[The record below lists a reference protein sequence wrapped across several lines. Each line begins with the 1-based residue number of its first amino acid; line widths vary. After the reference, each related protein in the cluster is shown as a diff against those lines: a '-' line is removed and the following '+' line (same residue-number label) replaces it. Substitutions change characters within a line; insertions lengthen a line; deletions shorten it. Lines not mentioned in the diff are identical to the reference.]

1 MPSWSTCLGLS
12 GSRNGQSCEQNAD
25 YSQEETETP
34 LHGSLLTCPLQE
46 DLLGRLNRIQDKGQN
61 PGWTKPDLQRW
72 TKPDLQHKIP
82 LSLVIFE
89 VLIVISLMAPTL
101 GTAR

>member
-46 DLLGRLNRIQDKGQN
+46 VLLA
-61 PGWTKPDLQRW
+61 GWTKL
-72 TKPDLQHKIP
+72 DLQHKIP

-89 VLIVISLMAPTL
+89 FLIVISLMAPTL
-101 GTAR
+101 GAAR

>member
-1 MPSWSTCLGLS
+1 LGLS

-46 DLLGRLNRIQDKGQN
+46 VLLGGLNRIQDEGQN
-61 PGWTKPDLQRW
+61 PGW

-89 VLIVISLMAPTL
+89 FLIVISLMAPTL
-101 GTAR
+101 GAAR

>member
-1 MPSWSTCLGLS
+1 LGLS
-12 GSRNGQSCEQNAD
+12 GSRNGHSCEQNAD

-46 DLLGRLNRIQDKGQN
+46 VILGGLNRNQGKEQN
-61 PGWTKPDLQRW
+61 PGWTKPDLQ
-72 TKPDLQHKIP
+72 HKIL

-89 VLIVISLMAPTL
+89 LLIVISLMAPTL